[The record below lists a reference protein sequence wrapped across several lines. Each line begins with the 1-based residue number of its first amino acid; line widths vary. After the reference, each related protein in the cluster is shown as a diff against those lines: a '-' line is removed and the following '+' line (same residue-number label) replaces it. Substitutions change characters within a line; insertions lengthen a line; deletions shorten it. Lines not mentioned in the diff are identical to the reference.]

1 MPQEKKLVDN
11 KKSSQKMPTPV
22 EDKLAKDKE
31 VDKEDLTTDKKIS
44 TEKRV
49 TGQPEKNYRTL
60 KWIIIGL
67 IGLALACFIFWVGMV
82 VGGSKAKFSY
92 RWAENYHNNFAGP
105 GGGFLGDWQQK
116 LPPQPTDFIEGH
128 GVFGQI
134 IELRDN
140 SFVMRGQKD
149 MEEIVIVTKGTIIKD
164 GAKTINDGLK
174 VGEYVVVIGSPNK
187 TGQIESK
194 LIRLFR
200 NQPQG
205 PGPSLTPRGF

>member
-105 GGGFLGDWQQK
+105 QGGFLGDWQQK
-116 LPPQPTDFIEGH
+116 LPPRPEDFIEGH

-134 IELRDN
+134 IEFKDN
-140 SFVMRGQKD
+140 RFVMRGQKD
-149 MEEIVIVTKGTIIKD
+149 MEEVVIVTTDTVIKD
-164 GAKTINDGLK
+164 GAKTIKDGLR

-187 TGQIESK
+187 AGQIEAK

-200 NQPQG
+200 DQPQ
-205 PGPSLTPRGF
+205 TPPLPPKRF